1 MGYQTQKILELN
13 QEEQRP
19 IGVIRGAIL
28 INDSGQRFFQLKL
41 KNNLPYTLQQVQV
54 QIVCYNEDGMYI
66 GAQNYT
72 YQSLSVEPG
81 EVFGT
86 KQAIPVEF
94 ESTDS
99 FSVIGEEMGEEPEE
113 DISGELKD
121 IWEEEQS
128 SKRPEREEKRPVP
141 DRGRGPLDWPK
152 IVGISLFLLLVT
164 GIFGVIIYAAVTLI
178 LWRRGESVDFLLERL
193 IPSKDRTPGAWVKL
207 ILTAWLIS
215 LAFGIVGMF
224 GYLWYRYIPR
234 KKKKEFLE
242 KTVRER
248 LPIYGGILAAVI
260 LILAVLAAQT
270 DLRDLLMR
278 RDYIGVGFVTKWKWL
293 ISMATDPIWPFLTA
307 AMGYQFTVRAMALL
321 PLTAVL
327 WEYNERQP
335 QRLQKISLAYLGIVL
350 FTAVFFFGTLTM
362 LLAEG
367 DFNEMVAVLKTLAF
381 GAAEI
386 MAMAQ
391 LARRC
396 GRDCRAAGWFIP
408 GQLLLLIILNIFMFT
423 RGIGYLFMLGVI
435 QALALSVLT
444 VVLLVKAC
452 GVVEGA
458 IGGIVA
464 LVLNIPALLMLFQQ
478 ILSIGFRKSL
488 PAAGGE
494 GMELV
499 FNILAALVAV
509 LSLLLLW
516 NMKKR
521 GEENGISRTEN
532 I

>member
-164 GIFGVIIYAAVTLI
+164 GIFGVVIYAAVTFL
-178 LWRRGESVDFLLERL
+178 LSRPGESV
-193 IPSKDRTPGAWVKL
+193 
-207 ILTAWLIS
+207 
-215 LAFGIVGMF
+215 
-224 GYLWYRYIPR
+224 
-234 KKKKEFLE
+234 
-242 KTVRER
+242 
-248 LPIYGGILAAVI
+248 
-260 LILAVLAAQT
+260 
-270 DLRDLLMR
+270 
-278 RDYIGVGFVTKWKWL
+278 GF
-293 ISMATDPIWPFLTA
+293 S
-307 AMGYQFTVRAMALL
+307 
-321 PLTAVL
+321 
-327 WEYNERQP
+327 
-335 QRLQKISLAYLGIVL
+335 
-350 FTAVFFFGTLTM
+350 
-362 LLAEG
+362 
-367 DFNEMVAVLKTLAF
+367 
-381 GAAEI
+381 
-386 MAMAQ
+386 
-391 LARRC
+391 
-396 GRDCRAAGWFIP
+396 
-408 GQLLLLIILNIFMFT
+408 
-423 RGIGYLFMLGVI
+423 
-435 QALALSVLT
+435 
-444 VVLLVKAC
+444 
-452 GVVEGA
+452 
-458 IGGIVA
+458 
-464 LVLNIPALLMLFQQ
+464 
-478 ILSIGFRKSL
+478 
-488 PAAGGE
+488 
-494 GMELV
+494 
-499 FNILAALVAV
+499 
-509 LSLLLLW
+509 
-516 NMKKR
+516 
-521 GEENGISRTEN
+521 
-532 I
+532 